1 VVRSALRSARR
12 AVRPVR
18 RYDRKVAW
26 LSPLPPAR
34 TGVATYAQ
42 AILDGLDA
50 IGYERPIDRLW
61 PIRPG
66 HEGLVPWYGLAAYH
80 LGNNVEFHRDIYR
93 HAIQTP
99 GLVVIHDLALDD
111 FVHGLTAA
119 GDPYGYQAIR
129 EGLTNAEEMRSKDA
143 LANPPL
149 RVPFVAHVARRARGI
164 VAHSPFV
171 ERYLR
176 EFGCRTPVFVV
187 PHPPVERPE
196 ALRRAAGRGA
206 VLRGSLEAQGMG
218 FLVGVFGD
226 LNAAK
231 QIDAVLEAVRRLPAD
246 VHVVLVGRRIEGFDA
261 DAVVRGS
268 GLGGRATLLTD
279 VSDED
284 FLSWMHAADV
294 GVDLRFPHR
303 GEVSGSLSRAMQA
316 GLPTL
321 VSATGTYLDVPDTM
335 VVRVSPGRPDPAELE
350 QAIGALRNDPGR
362 RGAIGR
368 AAKAH
373 MEHLASTNASARGYA
388 DAIEGTLALLHD
400 PSRKALARWAGA
412 LADVGVT
419 EERLAQGYGASYAR
433 ALEELSTP
441 R

>member
-1 VVRSALRSARR
+1 
-12 AVRPVR
+12 
-18 RYDRKVAW
+18 
-26 LSPLPPAR
+26 
-34 TGVATYAQ
+34 
-42 AILDGLDA
+42 
-50 IGYERPIDRLW
+50 
-61 PIRPG
+61 
-66 HEGLVPWYGLAAYH
+66 
-80 LGNNVEFHRDIYR
+80 
-93 HAIQTP
+93 
-99 GLVVIHDLALDD
+99 
-111 FVHGLTAA
+111 
-119 GDPYGYQAIR
+119 
-129 EGLTNAEEMRSKDA
+129 
-143 LANPPL
+143 
-149 RVPFVAHVARRARGI
+149 
-164 VAHSPFV
+164 
-171 ERYLR
+171 
-176 EFGCRTPVFVV
+176 
-187 PHPPVERPE
+187 
-196 ALRRAAGRGA
+196 
-206 VLRGSLEAQGMG
+206 MG

-231 QIDAVLEAVRRLPAD
+231 QIDAVLEAVRRLPDD
-246 VHVVLVGRRIEGFDA
+246 VHAVLVGRRIEGFDA

-284 FLSWMHAADV
+284 FLAWMHAAEV

-350 QAIGALRNDPGR
+350 QAIGALRDDPGR

-373 MEHLASTNASARGYA
+373 VERLASTNSSARGYA